1 MYQNENHN
9 VQYLL
14 GFNLFHPPRRFVEH
28 SDERKG
34 NPELDKFSLAD
45 FSAPKEDSVIK
56 SA

>member
-1 MYQNENHN
+1 M
-9 VQYLL
+9 QYLL

-28 SDERKG
+28 SNSDERTG
-34 NPELDKFSLAD
+34 DPELDKFSLAD